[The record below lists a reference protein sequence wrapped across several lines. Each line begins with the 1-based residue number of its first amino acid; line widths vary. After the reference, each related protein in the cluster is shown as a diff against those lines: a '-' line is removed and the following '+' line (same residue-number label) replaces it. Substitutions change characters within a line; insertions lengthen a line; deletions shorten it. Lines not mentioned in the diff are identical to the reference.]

1 MLLTRENI
9 APTKNT
15 PEVVLNPDGFI
26 KIIGRSMNANV
37 IEFSKQIE
45 DWIDSYIC
53 NPADLTCVDFYME
66 YLNTNN
72 LIFYISLLKKI
83 ETVRLKN
90 KKFMVNWYYDEGDE
104 DILEKGEYISSVVEV
119 PFNFI
124 MIPNRIDIR
133 LR

>member
-15 PEVVLNPDGFI
+15 PEITLNPEGIIRI
-26 KIIGRSMNANV
+26 KGRSMIDNV
-37 IEFSKQIE
+37 IQFSKEMDI
-45 DWIDSYIC
+45 WVNKYIC
-53 NPADLTCVDFYME
+53 DPADLTCVDFYME

-72 LIFYISLLKKI
+72 LILYISLLKKI

-90 KKFMVNWYYDEGDE
+90 KKFLVNWYYDEGDE
-104 DILEKGEYISSVVEV
+104 DIIEKGEHISSVVEV

-124 MIPNRIDIR
+124 MIPNRIDI
-133 LR
+133 

>member
-53 NPADLTCVDFYME
+53 NPADLTCVDFHLE
-66 YLNTNN
+66 YLSTNN
-72 LIFYISLLKKI
+72 QKFYITLINKI
-83 ETVRLKN
+83 KPIKLKN
-90 KKFMVNWYYDEGDE
+90 KKYIINWYYDEGDE

-124 MIPNRIDIR
+124 MIPNRIDI
-133 LR
+133 

>member
-1 MLLTRENI
+1 MLLTGKNI

-15 PEVVLNPDGFI
+15 PEITLNPEGIIRI
-26 KIIGRSMNANV
+26 KGRSMIDNV
-37 IEFSKQIE
+37 IQFSKEMDI
-45 DWIDSYIC
+45 WVNKYIC
-53 NPADLTCVDFYME
+53 DPADLTCVDFYME

-72 LIFYISLLKKI
+72 LIFYISLFKKI

-124 MIPNRIDIR
+124 MIPTRIDI
-133 LR
+133 

>member
-15 PEVVLNPDGFI
+15 PEITLNPEGIIRI
-26 KIIGRSMNANV
+26 KGRSMIDNV
-37 IEFSKQIE
+37 IQFSKEMDI
-45 DWIDSYIC
+45 WVNKYIC
-53 NPADLTCVDFYME
+53 DPADLTCVDFYME

-90 KKFMVNWYYDEGDE
+90 KKFLVNWYYDEGDE
-104 DILEKGEYISSVVEV
+104 DIIEKGEHISSVLEV

-124 MIPNRIDIR
+124 MIPDRSDI
-133 LR
+133 

>member
-1 MLLTRENI
+1 MLLTGKNI

-15 PEVVLNPDGFI
+15 PEITLNPEGIIRI
-26 KIIGRSMNANV
+26 KGRSMIDNV
-37 IEFSKQIE
+37 IQFSKE
-45 DWIDSYIC
+45 IDIWVNKYIC
-53 NPADLTCVDFYME
+53 DPADLTCVDFYME

-72 LIFYISLLKKI
+72 LIFYISLFKKI

-104 DILEKGEYISSVVEV
+104 DILERGEYISSVVEV

-124 MIPNRIDIR
+124 MIPTRIDI
-133 LR
+133 